1 MPVAVS
7 GRGDV
12 TLELEG
18 DLHQQAIA
26 SGMDDVLAGIRS
38 FFSGATRII
47 VRVAASSGPV
57 ADGAPRRLTQEAV
70 KEQRLALLRK
80 RDPALD
86 AAVDALDL
94 ELLE

>member
-7 GRGDV
+7 ARGDV
-12 TLELEG
+12 TLELES
-18 DLHQQAIA
+18 DLHQQAIV
-26 SGMDDVLAGIRS
+26 SGMEDVLAGIRA
-38 FFSGATRII
+38 FFAGATRII
-47 VRVAASSGPV
+47 VRVASTNGPI
-57 ADGAPRRLTQEAV
+57 ADSAPRRLTEEAV
-70 KEQRLALLRK
+70 KEQRLSLLRK